1 MKKLLHY
8 IKPYWFWVIIVIG
21 LTFAQVQFELALPDY
36 MSDIVTNGIQ
46 YGGVKD
52 NTPLALRAK
61 EMEHLLIFSEEDE
74 KILNNYT
81 LIKADK
87 EVYVSNQLVRFDE
100 DIYVLN
106 SEHDDLNEI
115 LLRPIVYVSLIDSGM
130 IPDIDKDQL
139 YDLLKTDASLLKEV
153 KTEIDEMIKGYE
165 DNLEGTA
172 ILFVQNEYK
181 AIGMNTTTIQTNY
194 ILHVGLVMLGVSLLS
209 VLCQISS
216 TYLSTKI
223 AAKVAAKIRGDV
235 FRRVETF
242 SSAEMSHFSTSSL
255 ITRTT
260 NDITQIQML
269 TQMCLRI
276 VLMAP
281 MMGITSIF
289 KVMRYPNL
297 IWLLLTAMALIA
309 LVMILMLVVAMPR
322 FKIIQSL
329 IDKLNNVMREL
340 LDGMLVIRAFNSE
353 KAEEKRFDDS
363 NKTLSK
369 TLLFVDRSM
378 GIMMPFMT
386 FLMNVLTIAIIW
398 FAAHEIDINAMQ
410 VGDLMAFIQYTM
422 HVMMSF
428 MIVAMIWV
436 MIPRTLVSAKRVF
449 EVIDTKDIITDKD
462 EVKMLPL
469 ENGDLVFDDVSFRY
483 PGAEDAVLEHISFKA
498 SPKEVVAFIGSTGSG
513 KSTLIKLIPRLY
525 DVSEGAITYSGI
537 DIRDVAQKDLREHIG
552 YVPQK
557 AVLFSGD
564 IESNIKFGREVDNKT
579 LNEAIDISQSRNIIN
594 EKDEGLSSKI
604 TQGGSNVSGGQK
616 QRLSIARAL
625 AKDANIYIF
634 DDSFS
639 ALDYATDKKLRAE
652 LSEMIKKKNATV
664 FIVAQRISTIKNAD
678 KIIVLDSGKMAGM
691 GRHEELLKTCEVYQE
706 IARSQLSEEELANA

>member
-81 LIKADK
+81 LIKADE

-139 YDLLKTDASLLKEV
+139 YDLLEMNDSLLKEV

-469 ENGDLVFDDVSFRY
+469 ENGDLVFEDVSFRY

-498 SPKEVVAFIGSTGSG
+498 SPKEVVAFNGSTGSG
-513 KSTLIKLIPRLY
+513 
-525 DVSEGAITYSGI
+525 
-537 DIRDVAQKDLREHIG
+537 Q
-552 YVPQK
+552 
-557 AVLFSGD
+557 
-564 IESNIKFGREVDNKT
+564 
-579 LNEAIDISQSRNIIN
+579 
-594 EKDEGLSSKI
+594 
-604 TQGGSNVSGGQK
+604 
-616 QRLSIARAL
+616 
-625 AKDANIYIF
+625 
-634 DDSFS
+634 
-639 ALDYATDKKLRAE
+639 
-652 LSEMIKKKNATV
+652 
-664 FIVAQRISTIKNAD
+664 
-678 KIIVLDSGKMAGM
+678 
-691 GRHEELLKTCEVYQE
+691 
-706 IARSQLSEEELANA
+706 